1 MSCPDTSM
9 NFIQEMYTVNAL
21 HTSSIVTDA
30 SKCTRI
36 LYSAKEQTV
45 TASSELY
52 CKLSSIT
59 ASLEEMIHYDAFNGI
74 HAEIDRMNAK
84 QSNEKLSIDVLLS
97 YSYSIVQCYSCQPW
111 SWWCSGWNLMKK
123 LWIQRLT
130 YKKNNGNQTST
141 LYSSWVSSFVSL
153 YQLSANC
160 NVPSR
165 KLEIARCNSGV
176 PGVPFPSVKHR
187 PSWLPTAVRKAGR
200 WLAGSDWCPHS

>member
-45 TASSELY
+45 TASSTLY

-84 QSNEKLSIDVLLS
+84 QSNEKLSINILLS
-97 YSYSIVQCYSCQPW
+97 YSYSIMHCYSCQPW

-130 YKKNNGNQTST
+130 YKKNNVNQTT
-141 LYSSWVSSFVSL
+141 PHGCRP
-153 YQLSANC
+153 LSVFISC
-160 NVPSR
+160 
-165 KLEIARCNSGV
+165 
-176 PGVPFPSVKHR
+176 
-187 PSWLPTAVRKAGR
+187 
-200 WLAGSDWCPHS
+200 